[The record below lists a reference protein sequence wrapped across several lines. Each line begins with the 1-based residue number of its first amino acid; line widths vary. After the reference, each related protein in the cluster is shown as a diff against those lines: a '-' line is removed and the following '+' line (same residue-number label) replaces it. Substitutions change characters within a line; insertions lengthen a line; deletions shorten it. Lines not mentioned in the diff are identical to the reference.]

1 MDEKQANFSAMDVHE
16 MRFRRSFRGYNE
28 DDIDNFIDKVIED
41 YGTLNREIA
50 RLNNEVDQ
58 LKKGYR

>member
-1 MDEKQANFSAMDVHE
+1 MDKKQANFSAMDVHE
-16 MRFRRSFRGYNE
+16 VRFRRSFRGYNE
-28 DDIDNFIDKVIED
+28 YDIDNFIDKVIED
-41 YGTLNREIA
+41 YEALNREID